1 MKAAKAVLFGML
13 AAALVLSAC
22 AAPPAPTEA
31 PPLPPA
37 QPTSEEP
44 MAEPPIPEAI
54 TVVIGF
60 TSSLTGSQEV
70 SSKRQVNGFNLWM
83 EQVNADGGITL
94 TDGTIV
100 TFAAVTYDD
109 ESNAERVQ
117 ELYTR
122 LITEDNADFLIS
134 PYSSGLTS
142 AASIVAEQQGQV
154 MVTAGAADDL
164 AYKTGNTG
172 LFQLYTP
179 ASLYMSSTVDML
191 GELDPDAKIALVHE
205 SDKFSTSVIEGIK
218 PYLEAAGFEVVL
230 EEGYASDTAD
240 FGPIVNKIAGSG
252 ATVLLGG
259 GHYNDGTALARALY
273 DRKIGLDFVYLL
285 VAPADTK
292 FPELGDAAL
301 GVATSSQWELAAT
314 HTEAEASNL
323 GIEWFG
329 PTGEEFAAAYEAAYG
344 DPPTYHVA
352 GGYAAGLLLQKAILD
367 AELGRQRCGQGCS
380 ERNEPVHLLWRYPVR
395 HVRGGP
401 RPADRTQDG
410 RGPVA
415 DERGGRTGAGDHRA
429 GGCGHGRSALPD
441 SDPLAHKRV
450 HPSGTLTRCIQLPMV
465 ATQVDRPE

>member
-1 MKAAKAVLFGML
+1 VLHQPLSEEGYSMKSIRLFGITGL
-13 AAALVLSAC
+13 ILVSLVLGAC
-22 AAPPAPTEA
+22 GTPAATQAPTQV
-31 PPLPPA
+31 PPE
-37 QPTSEEP
+37 PTSEEP
-44 MAEPPIPEAI
+44 MAPTAAPVPEPVN
-54 TVVIGF
+54 VVVGF

-83 EQVNADGGITL
+83 EQINGAGGLTL
-94 TDGTIV
+94 SDGTVV
-100 TFAAVTYDD
+100 TFDAVTYDD

-142 AASIVAEQQGQV
+142 AASIIAEQNGKV
-154 MVTAGAADDL
+154 MITTGAADDE

-179 ASLYMSSTVDML
+179 GSLYMSSTVDML
-191 GELDPDAKIALVHE
+191 VELDPDAKIALVHE

-218 PYLEAAGFEVVL
+218 PYLAANNFEVVL

-259 GHYNDGTALARALY
+259 GHYNDGTALARTIY
-273 DRKIGLDFVYLL
+273 DRNIGLDFVFLL

-314 HTEAEASNL
+314 HTEAEAGNL
-323 GIEWFG
+323 GVEWFG
-329 PTGEEFAAAYEAAYG
+329 PTGEEFAAAYETAYG

-352 GGYAAGLLLQKAILD
+352 GGYAAGLVLQKAILD
-367 AELGRQRCGQGCS
+367 ADSVDSEAVAAALNAMDVMTFYGGIRFDTSEEAHGLQLAHQMVVAQWQLNDAGEL
-380 ERNEPVHLLWRYPVR
+380 ERVIIA
-395 HVRGGP
+395 
-401 RPADRTQDG
+401 PADIAT
-410 RGPVA
+410 A
-415 DERGGRTGAGDHRA
+415 
-429 GGCGHGRSALPD
+429 
-441 SDPLAHKRV
+441 DPLY
-450 HPSGTLTRCIQLPMV
+450 PLP
-465 ATQVDRPE
+465 PH